1 MIEKFEVT
9 LFQIFL
15 VLSSFVPHQITSTLK
30 HVLGVDH
37 LIFEGG
43 GGGVGRIGQR
53 KNFFPAAQWCRQF
66 FLFIKVLPEFFFPVT
81 SVAGNFFSAI
91 CLG

>member
-1 MIEKFEVT
+1 M
-9 LFQIFL
+9 
-15 VLSSFVPHQITSTLK
+15 
-30 HVLGVDH
+30 DH

-43 GGGVGRIGQR
+43 GGLEELVSVRI
-53 KNFFPAAQWCRQF
+53 FFPAAQWCRQF

>member
-1 MIEKFEVT
+1 MVLNAPKLSI
-9 LFQIFL
+9 IF
-15 VLSSFVPHQITSTLK
+15 S
-30 HVLGVDH
+30 LGVDH

-43 GGGVGRIGQR
+43 GLEELVSVRI
-53 KNFFPAAQWCRQF
+53 FFPAAQWCRQF